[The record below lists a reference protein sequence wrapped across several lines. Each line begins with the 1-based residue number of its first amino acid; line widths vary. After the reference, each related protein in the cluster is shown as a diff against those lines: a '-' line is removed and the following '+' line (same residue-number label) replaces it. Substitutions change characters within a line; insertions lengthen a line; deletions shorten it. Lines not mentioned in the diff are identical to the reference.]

1 MSIFKTPHY
10 TCSSVA
16 LVLSGLL
23 VTESISLI
31 KVLYIYIFR
40 YDMMNDVMSA
50 GVHRIWKDYFVSK
63 INPNKDMKL
72 LDVAGGTG
80 DIAFR

>member
-1 MSIFKTPHY
+1 
-10 TCSSVA
+10 
-16 LVLSGLL
+16 
-23 VTESISLI
+23 
-31 KVLYIYIFR
+31 
-40 YDMMNDVMSA
+40 MMNDVMSA

-63 INPNKDMKL
+63 ISPNKDMKL